1 MATIKELGDGGPDG
15 TRLGKTASELVG
27 LWGAT
32 PIVQP
37 SGANQGAITDS
48 SGGTANLSTGVAAL
62 TGSYNSTIIA
72 NAFATVVAQ
81 LTAFRTALVA
91 AGVIKG
97 SA

>member
-1 MATIKELGDGGPDG
+1 MALRELSDGAPDG
-15 TRLGKTASELVG
+15 TRLGQSSADLVA
-27 LWGAT
+27 LWGKT
-32 PIVQP
+32 PIAQP

-48 SGGTANLSTGVAAL
+48 SGGTSNLTTGVAAL
-62 TGSYNSTIIA
+62 TGTYNSTIIA